1 MADTYQ
7 TLLDRISRD
16 FRRGDLATDI
26 PRAVLEAIRHF
37 QNEPFYSADA
47 TYGPIAT
54 VVGQK
59 EYDLP
64 SDFSLPIDGGWT
76 ITANGVT
83 YPLVLISVQEIDAL
97 DSDPVNPIDGVPL
110 NIALHGSQ
118 FKIWPV
124 ADSTDYEI
132 NVRYLAKQAPP
143 DLPTSS
149 STFWTNDGQDL
160 IYHYARGLVELHKL
174 KQREWAQA
182 SFAQAQAELTRLREV
197 SDARTYA
204 AGRFACVG

>member
-16 FRRGDLATDI
+16 FRRNDMATDI
-26 PRAVLEAIRHF
+26 PKAVLEAIRHF

-64 SDFSLPIDGGWT
+64 SDFSLPIDDGFS
-76 ITANGVT
+76 ISENGSSF
-83 YPLVLISVQEIDAL
+83 PLEQVSIQEIDAW
-97 DSDPVNPIDGVPL
+97 DSDPDDPLDGVPL
-110 NIALHGSQ
+110 KYALHGSK
-118 FKIWPV
+118 FAVWPR
-124 ADSTDYEI
+124 ADAATYEI
-132 NVRYLAKQAPP
+132 NLRYLAKQSPP

-160 IYHYARGLVELHKL
+160 IYHYARGLLELHKL
-174 KQREWAQA
+174 KQEMWARA
-182 SFAQAQAELTRLREV
+182 SFAQADTELKRLREV
-197 SDARTYA
+197 SDARTFS
-204 AGRFACVG
+204 AGRAEWPC